1 MDVSNVLFSITF
13 LAQQSKKQYEL
24 KYHANYEAPVEE
36 EPVEPIP
43 DEPEATPTFALNSFL
58 PLFIGLAVLWLFIP
72 SNYDTLAFQCWA
84 AFITGLELFSMK

>member
-24 KYHANYEAPVEE
+24 KYHANY
-36 EPVEPIP
+36 EPIP